1 MPMVA
6 PSALDNASK
15 ILAAGRKI
23 QSGHIRTLTENIAN
37 ANSTAK
43 TPGGDPYSRKTA
55 VFSPIIP
62 DSDEDPVGQITRT
75 TDNYRTKYDPAD
87 VAADARGYVKLPN
100 INVSE
105 EGVKLQAVI
114 RAYELNLS
122 ASASI
127 DAAAKATL
135 DLLK

>member
-1 MPMVA
+1 MPTVA
-6 PSALDNASK
+6 TSALDTASN

-43 TPGGDPYSRKTA
+43 TPGGDPYSRKIA
-55 VFSPIIP
+55 VFSPITG
-62 DSDEDPVGQITRT
+62 DSDEDPVGHIVRSTS
-75 TDNYRTKYDPAD
+75 NYGTKYDPAD
-87 VAADARGYVKLPN
+87 IAADIRGYVKLPN
-100 INVSE
+100 VSLSE
-105 EGVKLQAVI
+105 EAVKLQAVI
-114 RAYELNLS
+114 RSYELNLN

>member
-1 MPMVA
+1 MPTVA
-6 PSALDNASK
+6 LSALDNASK

-55 VFSPIIP
+55 VFSPIIS
-62 DSDEDPVGQITRT
+62 DSDEDPVGQIIRS
-75 TDNYRTKYDPAD
+75 TDNYRTKYNPAD
-87 VAADARGYVKLPN
+87 VAADARGYVKMPN

-105 EGVKLQAVI
+105 EDVKLQAVI
-114 RAYELNLS
+114 RAYELNLG